1 MLHLESI
8 EWLYSYLKNLGPLI
22 SSPLNAKNLQDTF
35 FSQPLI
41 DTQLKKT
48 SASASHTLFVFLSF

>member
-41 DTQLKKT
+41 DTQLKKL
-48 SASASHTLFVFLSF
+48 AHQHLIHFLFF

>member
-1 MLHLESI
+1 VTLGYIGM
-8 EWLYSYLKNLGPLI
+8 YLKNLGPLI
-22 SSPLNAKNLQDTF
+22 LSPLNAKNLQDTF
-35 FSQPLI
+35 FSQPLL